1 MKLGRIILL
10 VALVKSGLFFA
21 LPVNAQDVKSTLE
34 NLWGTVKS
42 EGENIIEK
50 SIDITADLANEIGV
64 VLDAELNN
72 LKELQVEPSEVDIRD
87 KIDTIRIYVDE
98 VSELK
103 KQEVNAS
110 SFTLISKS
118 KKDFRIKIDEVLKDI
133 EPVLFDGEVVNYASK
148 IRNARQQIIQLN
160 KKKFH

>member
-72 LKELQVEPSEVDIRD
+72 LKELQVEP
-87 KIDTIRIYVDE
+87 
-98 VSELK
+98 L
-103 KQEVNAS
+103 
-110 SFTLISKS
+110 LI
-118 KKDFRIKIDEVLKDI
+118 FVIK
-133 EPVLFDGEVVNYASK
+133 
-148 IRNARQQIIQLN
+148 
-160 KKKFH
+160 